1 MNLCDI
7 RDIKALL
14 SRHGFHFSKSMGQ
27 NFLIEEWVPRDIA
40 QASGADRDHAVL
52 EIGPGIGPLTRQLC
66 RRAAKVT
73 AVELD
78 KSLYPVLAETM
89 AEEDNFTLVPGDIM
103 KLNIPELVD
112 EHFAGLP
119 AIVCANLPYNIT
131 TPVLTALVEAKRFES
146 ITVMIQ
152 KEVALRI
159 AAKPGTGD
167 YGAFSLFMQYHTEPE
182 VLFDVPPDCFLPAP
196 KVTSAVLRCRV
207 RKSPA
212 VSPECGEEFFF
223 RTVRAAFAQRRK
235 TLLNSL
241 SSVFGSQLGKET
253 LSAVIAECGFEPTV
267 RGERLGLEEFAHLA
281 DALYRKLQKSH

>member
-14 SRHGFHFSKSMGQ
+14 GRHGFHFSKSMGQ

-40 QASGADRDHAVL
+40 EASGADKNHAVL
-52 EIGPGIGPLTRQLC
+52 EIGPGIGPLTQQLC

-78 KSLYPVLAETM
+78 KALYPVLAETM

-103 KLNIPELVD
+103 KLDIPALVD
-112 EHFAGLP
+112 EHFEGLP
-119 AIVCANLPYNIT
+119 PLVCANLPYNIT

-196 KVTSAVLRCRV
+196 KVTSAVLHCKV
-207 RKSPA
+207 RKTPA
-212 VSPECGEEFFF
+212 VSPACGEDFFF

-253 LSAVIAECGFEPTV
+253 LSEIIAECGFEPTV
-267 RGERLGLEEFAHLA
+267 RGERLGLEEFARLA
-281 DALYRKLQKSH
+281 DALYEKLKK

>member
-14 SRHGFHFSKSMGQ
+14 GRHGFHFSKSMGQ

-40 QASGADRDHAVL
+40 DASGADSNHGVL

-89 AEEDNFTLVPGDIM
+89 ADEDNFTLVPGDIM
-103 KLNIPELVD
+103 KLDIPALVD
-112 EHFAGLP
+112 EHFQGLTP
-119 AIVCANLPYNIT
+119 LVCANLPYNIT
-131 TPVLTALVEAKRFES
+131 TPVLTALIEAKRFES

-159 AAKPGTGD
+159 AAKPGSGD

-182 VLFDVPPDCFLPAP
+182 VLFDVPPECFLPAP
-196 KVTSAVLRCRV
+196 KVTSAVLRCKIRSV
-207 RKSPA
+207 PA
-212 VSPECGEEFFF
+212 VSPACGEEFFF

-241 SSVFGSQLGKET
+241 SSVFGGQLDKDT
-253 LSAVIAECGFEPTV
+253 IAGIISDCGFESSV
-267 RGERLGLEEFAHLA
+267 RGERLGLAEFAALA
-281 DALYRKLQKSH
+281 DGLFTALHN

>member
-14 SRHGFHFSKSMGQ
+14 GRHGFHFSKSMGQ

-40 QASGADRDHAVL
+40 EASGADVNHGVL

-103 KLNIPELVD
+103 KLDIPSLVD
-112 EHFAGLP
+112 EHFEGLSP
-119 AIVCANLPYNIT
+119 IVCANLPYNIT
-131 TPVLTALVEAKRFES
+131 TPVLTALVESKRFES

-152 KEVALRI
+152 KEVAVRI
-159 AAKPGTGD
+159 ASKPGTGD

-182 VLFDVPPDCFLPAP
+182 VLFDVPPECFLPAP
-196 KVTSAVLRCRV
+196 KVTSAVLHCKV
-207 RKSPA
+207 RKKPA
-212 VSPECGEEFFF
+212 VSPVCGEDFFF

-241 SSVFGSQLGKET
+241 SSVFGGQLTKET
-253 LSAVIAECGFEPTV
+253 LADVIAECGFEANV
-267 RGERLGLEEFAHLA
+267 RGERLGLNEFA
-281 DALYRKLQKSH
+281 ALSDCLFNALHK

>member
-14 SRHGFHFSKSMGQ
+14 GRHGFHFSKAMGQ

-40 QASGADRDHAVL
+40 EASGADKDHAVL
-52 EIGPGIGPLTRQLC
+52 EIGPGIGPLTQQLC

-89 AEEDNFTLVPGDIM
+89 AAEENFTLVPGDIM
-103 KLNIPELVD
+103 KLDISALVD
-112 EHFAGLP
+112 EHFKGLTP
-119 AIVCANLPYNIT
+119 LVCANLPYNIT
-131 TPVLTALVEAKRFES
+131 TPVLTALVEAKRFEA

-196 KVTSAVLRCRV
+196 KVTSAVLRCKV
-207 RKSPA
+207 RSTPA
-212 VSPECGEEFFF
+212 VSPKCGEEFFF
-223 RTVRAAFAQRRK
+223 RAVRAAFAQRRK

-253 LSAVIAECGFEPTV
+253 LAEVIAACGFEPNV
-267 RGERLGLEEFAHLA
+267 RGERLGLEEFSALA
-281 DALYRKLQKSH
+281 DGLYQKLHK